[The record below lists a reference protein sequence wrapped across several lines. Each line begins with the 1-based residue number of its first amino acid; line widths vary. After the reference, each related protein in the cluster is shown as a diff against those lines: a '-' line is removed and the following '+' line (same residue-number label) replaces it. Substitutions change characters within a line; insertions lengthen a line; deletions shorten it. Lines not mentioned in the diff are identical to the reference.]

1 MPCRCDKYGKREVK
15 RLKKVLTGNYA
26 AAYAV
31 KAAKPDVISAY
42 PITPQ
47 TPIIEKLSEFVD
59 SGELDARFVRVESE
73 HSAMAAVIGASAVG
87 ARTYTATSSQGLFYM
102 YEVCWWAAGARLPI
116 VMGLVTRALGPP
128 WSIWSEHTDFYAMR
142 DSGWVMFF
150 ASSAQEVY
158 DLTLQAYRV
167 AENSDVLLPAMVGW
181 DAFEVSHTFEPVDLL
196 DEKIIKDYLPPKGG
210 RTNILDYEEPASLG
224 NLAYPDDYIKIR
236 HELYVASKNAH
247 RAIRESG
254 ELFTK
259 ISNRDYSKPFECYR
273 CEDAKFFYVLM
284 GSIAGEAFEAV
295 DYLRSKGVD
304 IGLVRVRVYR
314 PFPYKE
320 LAQVIGDAKGVVVVN
335 RASRFGG
342 FAPLTEDVY
351 ATLRDCGA
359 EVRVFE
365 VVAGVGGV
373 DVIKEDFVGMF
384 REFEKRKKG
393 SIWWVR

>member
-1 MPCRCDKYGKREVK
+1 MR
-15 RLKKVLTGNYA
+15 KVLTGNYA

-31 KAAKPDVISAY
+31 KAAEPDVISAY

-59 SGELDARFVRVESE
+59 GGELDARFVRVESE

-116 VMGLVTRALGPP
+116 VMGVVTRALGPP
-128 WSIWSEHTDFYAMR
+128 WSIWSEHTDFYALR
-142 DSGWVMFF
+142 DSGWLMFF

-167 AENSDVLLPAMVGW
+167 AENPDVLLPAMVGW
-181 DAFEVSHTFEPVDLL
+181 DAFEVSHTFEPVELL
-196 DEKIIKDYLPPKGG
+196 DEDVAKKYLPPKDG
-210 RTNILDYEEPASLG
+210 RTNILDYENPASLG
-224 NLAYPDDYIKIR
+224 NLAYPDDYIRIR
-236 HELYVASKNAH
+236 RGLYVASENAR
-247 RAIRESG
+247 RAIEESG
-254 ELFTK
+254 EMFKK
-259 ISNRDYSKPFECYR
+259 ISGRDYSRPFECYR
-273 CEDAKFFYVLM
+273 CEDAKFFYILM
-284 GSIAGEAFEAV
+284 GSIAGEALEAV
-295 DYLRSKGVD
+295 DYLRGKGVD
-304 IGLVRVRVYR
+304 VGLLRVRVYR
-314 PFPYKE
+314 PFPYEE
-320 LAQVIGDAKGVVVVN
+320 LAKVVSDAKGVVVVN

-351 ATLRDCGA
+351 AALGGYGSEA
-359 EVRVFE
+359 PIFE

-373 DVIKEDFVGMF
+373 DVTKEDFVGMF
-384 REFEKRKKG
+384 REFERRKVG